1 MKIFCIGRN
10 YAEHAKEL
18 NNEVPDAPVIFMKPQ
33 TALLQNNKPFY
44 FPDFTK
50 DLHYETEIVLKIG
63 KNGKNVPEK
72 FAGVYI
78 DSVTVGI
85 DFTAR
90 DLQSKQ
96 KAKGLPWEISKAFD
110 HSAVIGKWMPI
121 KEFKDLKNIRFC
133 MYQNKVMKQN
143 GNTKDL
149 IFPFEKVISYISQ
162 FFTLQKGD
170 LLFTGTPVGVG
181 QVQIGDKI
189 EAFIEND
196 SLLEFEIK

>member
-1 MKIFCIGRN
+1 MKIFCVGRN
-10 YAEHAKEL
+10 YTEHAKEL
-18 NNEVPDAPVIFMKPQ
+18 NNEVPDAPVIFMKPA
-33 TALLQNNKPFY
+33 TALLKDNKPFY

-50 DLHYETEIVLKIG
+50 DLHYETEIVLRIG
-63 KNGKNVPEK
+63 KNGKNIEEK
-72 FAGVYI
+72 FATKYI
-78 DSVTVGI
+78 DAVTVGI

-110 HSAVIGKWMPI
+110 HSAVVGKWIPVTEI
-121 KEFKDLKNIRFC
+121 KKLNHINFC
-133 MYQNKVMKQN
+133 MYQNKTLKQK

-149 IFPFEKVISYISQ
+149 IFPIEKVISYISS

-181 QVQIGDKI
+181 QVNIGDKI

>member
-90 DLQSKQ
+90 DLQAKQ

-110 HSAVIGKWMPI
+110 YSAVIGKWMPV
-121 KEFKDLKNIRFC
+121 KEFKDLKNIHFC

-170 LLFTGTPVGVG
+170 LLFTGTPFGVG
-181 QVQIGDKI
+181 QVNIGDKI

>member
-63 KNGKNVPEK
+63 KNGKNISDK
-72 FAGVYI
+72 FAINYI
-78 DSVTVGI
+78 DSITVGI

-90 DLQSKQ
+90 DLQNQQ

-110 HSAVIGKWMPI
+110 HSAVIGKWMPLTD
-121 KEFKDLKNIRFC
+121 FKKLNNIYFC

-149 IFPFEKVISYISQ
+149 IFPFEKVISYISK

-170 LLFTGTPVGVG
+170 LLFTGTPFGVG

-189 EAFIEND
+189 EAFVEND